1 MYIGAI
7 NRLEEI
13 SRRLRAV
20 VRTELK
26 IKEKPLISSNKTPPG
41 TRREDRGEG
50 KTAEQGQRRT
60 KPKTGLVGER
70 RTKCTKVERRQ
81 EEEGG
86 GGTTPQE
93 RKESKRAGPIKGS
106 CGCNCSTYSQQIL
119 IYGRA
124 IKLVLNLCAAP
135 PYTVIIFMGPLKSP
149 RFSVEHSGRCTWG

>member
-20 VRTELK
+20 GLVRTELK

-81 EEEGG
+81 EEGG
-86 GGTTPQE
+86 GGAPHHRRE
-93 RKESKRAGPIKGS
+93 KRAKEP
-106 CGCNCSTYSQQIL
+106 
-119 IYGRA
+119 
-124 IKLVLNLCAAP
+124 VL
-135 PYTVIIFMGPLKSP
+135 
-149 RFSVEHSGRCTWG
+149 